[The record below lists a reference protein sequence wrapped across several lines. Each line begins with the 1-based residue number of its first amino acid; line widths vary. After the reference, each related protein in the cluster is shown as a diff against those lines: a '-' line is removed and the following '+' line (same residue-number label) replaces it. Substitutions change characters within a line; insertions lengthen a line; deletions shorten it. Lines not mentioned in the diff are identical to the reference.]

1 MFVCTSTSALCV
13 LCTSAHCFKRGT
25 KVYCIGGSRVCEHVV
40 VIGHAPDF
48 EITDNK
54 RPILRLLF
62 SCSKV
67 ISVSQNYVILVD
79 LHGVLP
85 FGVPVEEDRR
95 PRRSPRLHEGPNPW
109 VVINTK

>member
-1 MFVCTSTSALCV
+1 MSPYNPYFVGGK
-13 LCTSAHCFKRGT
+13 HRNRFKRGT
-25 KVYCIGGSRVCEHVV
+25 KVYCVGGPRVGEHAVV
-40 VIGHAPDF
+40 VGDASNF

-62 SCSKV
+62 SCLKV
-67 ISVSQNYVILVD
+67 ILVSQNCVILVD

-95 PRRSPRLHEGPNPW
+95 PRRSPRLHEGSNPW
-109 VVINTK
+109 VVIKTK